1 MVDKSAPLSPAQG
14 EPVESVRQA
23 ILDRIFAVKQ
33 TETIALAN
41 SLGRTLSEGVIC
53 PFNVPANDN
62 SAMDGFAFFLDE
74 PNTAEQCFQIIGTVY
89 AGKPWNGLIPKA
101 GECLRIM
108 TGGVMPAPCNTV
120 VAQEF
125 VQVDGSQITMPKGQ
139 SPGQNRRFA
148 GEDLAANQSA
158 LVAGKKIG
166 PAEMGLVA
174 SLGIAKITVY
184 RRVKVA
190 FFSSGDEI
198 LSLGE
203 APRDGCIYD
212 SNRFT
217 LIGMLSRLGVE
228 LIDMGVI
235 ADNPIALEA
244 AVKLAATQADVII
257 SSGGVSVGAADHTR
271 SIMQKLGEVTFWQ
284 IAMRPGRPMAFGKV
298 HDAFYFGLP
307 GNPVAV
313 MITFYFFVKSALE
326 RLGGS
331 LGSDLQSV
339 SAISQ
344 QAIRKRPGRTE
355 YQRGQASFNGS
366 GQLVVTLTGQQGSGV
381 LSSMSQANCIIV
393 LAHNQSGI
401 ETGDNVEVVLFEGL
415 I

>member
-1 MVDKSAPLSPAQG
+1 MDKSGILSPAQG
-14 EPVESVRQA
+14 EPVDKVRKS
-23 ILDRIFAVKQ
+23 ILDRIITVKQ
-33 TETIALAN
+33 TEAVALAN
-41 SLGRTLSEGVIC
+41 SLGRTLSDDVIC

-62 SAMDGFAFFLDE
+62 SAMDGYAFFIDDVNRAIL
-74 PNTAEQCFQIIGTVY
+74 PLQVIGTIY
-89 AGKPWNGLIPKA
+89 AGRPWTGSIPTQNQ
-101 GECLRIM
+101 CVRIM
-108 TGGVMPAPCNTV
+108 TGGVMPAHCNTV

-125 VQVDGSQITMPKGQ
+125 VQATGDQVTVPIGQ

-148 GEDLAANQSA
+148 GEDLAVGKPAI
-158 LVAGKKIG
+158 VAGEKMG

-174 SLGIAKITVY
+174 SLGIAHVTVY
-184 RRVKVA
+184 RRVRVA

-235 ADNPIALEA
+235 ADNPQALEA
-244 AVKLAATQADVII
+244 AVKYAAANADVVI

-271 SIMQKLGEVTFWQ
+271 AIMQKLGEITFWQ

-298 HDAFYFGLP
+298 DDAFYFGLP

-313 MITFYFFVKSALE
+313 MITFYFFVKDALE
-326 RLGGS
+326 RMGG
-331 LGSDLQSV
+331 GTHCDLQTV
-339 SAISQ
+339 GALTR

-355 YQRGQASFNGS
+355 YQRGRAGLNEN
-366 GQLVVTLTGQQGSGV
+366 GQLSVSLTGQQGSGV
-381 LSSMSQANCIIV
+381 LSSMAQANCIVI
-393 LAHNQSGI
+393 LEHDQSSVEI
-401 ETGDNVEVVLFEGL
+401 GDEVKIVLFEGL
-415 I
+415 T